1 MRTLALALLLVVAG
15 VFPAAGQ
22 SAKRTAGPVIE
33 IDPDEHDFGSAR
45 QDQELV
51 HDFIVTNTG
60 TEDLVLSKIVTAC
73 GCTAAVAAE
82 TPPAESNENLAC
94 LAVTLAV
101 EWYRHDSV
109 DAAIS
114 YLEGFADPDSGG
126 DSYAWFY
133 LAMALERHG
142 DHQQAMQRHRQAVD
156 WMKQHKPGNAELH
169 ELQGESASVLGLP
182 ADVVSPSSTTADLQ
196 P

>member
-82 TPPAESNENLAC
+82 TIVPPGGSTTLR
-94 LAVTLAV
+94 VTLETRKYKGRIERSISIASNDRKRVTTVRVKAFV
-101 EWYRHDSV
+101 EV
-109 DAAIS
+109 
-114 YLEGFADPDSGG
+114 P
-126 DSYAWFY
+126 
-133 LAMALERHG
+133 
-142 DHQQAMQRHRQAVD
+142 
-156 WMKQHKPGNAELH
+156 
-169 ELQGESASVLGLP
+169 ES
-182 ADVVSPSSTTADLQ
+182 
-196 P
+196 